1 MAEEP
6 NNTPPPPPETEPTPD
21 PENNTQTKQ
30 DKGSKKNMFKDLK
43 VKHVTG
49 ILSLV
54 SFVFSLPILASVTWL
69 LYMKSYDCEWLFKLP
84 RLQIGIS
91 VGLILVFLVC
101 NGALLF
107 LRARWPM
114 VAIIVVTVPLTLM
127 FTVGLALLGS
137 NSLESRRVP
146 ATPLWFKMKVDDDGL
161 WNNLKGCIYDVH
173 VCQDLA
179 ASSMPLKPSDFNK
192 KKLSY
197 VESGCCTPPEECH
210 MRYVNA
216 TFWEKDDTPETD
228 PSVNADCSAWKNDR
242 DVLCYDCQS
251 CKQGYVKALK
261 SKWSKLGVFLVSMAV
276 FLIACHMALFLA
288 TMWEIHCT

>member
-1 MAEEP
+1 
-6 NNTPPPPPETEPTPD
+6 
-21 PENNTQTKQ
+21 
-30 DKGSKKNMFKDLK
+30 
-43 VKHVTG
+43 
-49 ILSLV
+49 
-54 SFVFSLPILASVTWL
+54 
-69 LYMKSYDCEWLFKLP
+69 
-84 RLQIGIS
+84 
-91 VGLILVFLVC
+91 
-101 NGALLF
+101 
-107 LRARWPM
+107 
-114 VAIIVVTVPLTLM
+114 
-127 FTVGLALLGS
+127 
-137 NSLESRRVP
+137 
-146 ATPLWFKMKVDDDGL
+146 MKVDDDGL

-216 TFWEKDDTPETD
+216 TFWVKDDTSETD
-228 PSVNADCSAWKNDR
+228 PSVNADCNAWKNDR